1 MGITI
6 ADTLSDEVGVAQR
19 SMGRAVA
26 RPVIRGMGG
35 DRLLILEDGER
46 TGDKSASAAD
56 HAVAIDPSTAKNI
69 KVIRGPASLIYGSNT
84 LGGVIDVKRETI
96 PQTLPLIALSQTSSF
111 RVSRSIREVTATT
124 GLTVPIGDI
133 AWRLALNHR

>member
-1 MGITI
+1 
-6 ADTLSDEVGVAQR
+6 
-19 SMGRAVA
+19 
-26 RPVIRGMGG
+26 MGG

-84 LGGVIDVKRETI
+84 LGGVIDVKRESSRRLCLI
-96 PQTLPLIALSQTSSF
+96 TLLWTSSF
-111 RVSRSIREVTATT
+111 RVNPSI
-124 GLTVPIGDI
+124 
-133 AWRLALNHR
+133 LNHRYDRIDGSNR